1 MALPQSN
8 TINGVTR
15 TILTA
20 HPIPQLPGFENRF
33 VLLQYPPGVSSPP
46 HTHPVD
52 GVNYI
57 IQGTVESQ
65 REGEEVEVFNQGET
79 FLDYAEKKHVLVRNP
94 GEVELKILVSYVIEE
109 GVANVKM
116 CEQE

>member
-1 MALPQSN
+1 MSLAQP
-8 TINGVTR
+8 TTMNGVTR
-15 TILTA
+15 TIVAA

-65 REGEEVEVFNQGET
+65 WEGSSKIDVFKAGEV

-94 GEVELKILVSYVIEE
+94 SEEVELKILVSYVIEE
-109 GVANVKM
+109 GVPNVKM
-116 CEQE
+116 CE